1 MRLAIEDYALI
12 GDCHTAALVGNDG
25 SIDWLCLPRFDSAS
39 MFAGLLGTDDSGRW
53 LVAPKDANATS
64 TRAYVDDTFVL
75 VTTWT
80 TPTGVV
86 EVTDTMPY
94 GDHRADVIRRV
105 KGISGTVTMVED
117 LRIRFGYTT
126 AMPWIRQIT
135 EDAVDDW
142 SANASVSTED
152 PVNADRYGALIAIAG
167 PDAVI
172 VRGPKLT
179 ASDHTHQATF
189 EVREGETV
197 DLSLTWYPS
206 YREPPAAIDAGKRID
221 ETVAWWQEWA
231 SHSDAPATYDEE
243 VHRSLLLLRALTH
256 EDTGGI
262 VAAATTSLPEQFGGS
277 RNWDYR
283 YVWLRDASMTLQA
296 LILHGFADEA
306 AGWRGWLLRA
316 IAGDPKDVQIMYGLS
331 GERYLLENTI
341 DELPG
346 YRDSKPVRTG
356 NGAYTQYQ
364 GDVFGE
370 VMVALHDARELGVE
384 ESGDSWAL
392 QRALMQYVE
401 DNWDRPDN
409 GIWEIRGPA
418 QHFTHSRV
426 MIWAALDRAV
436 RGVQQF
442 HLDGPVERWMEL
454 REKVRD
460 EIETNGFDK
469 DLGTYTQ
476 SYGSKEVDASLLQLS
491 QVGYVDAHDPRM
503 LGTVKAIEKDLLQ
516 DGLLVRYRTESG
528 IDGLTGTEN
537 PFLTCSFWLAEQY
550 ASSGRLDDA
559 TALMDRLVGYRN
571 DVGMLSEEIE
581 VATGHHVG
589 NTPQALSH
597 LALVRAADAIE
608 AALDHSRGNRG
619 RRLAGQTHPHDDA
632 KPASAHDPRHDT
644 ARGATTT

>member
-1 MRLAIEDYALI
+1 MHSRIEDYALI
-12 GDCHTAALVGNDG
+12 GDCHTAALVGNNG
-25 SIDWLCLPRFDSAS
+25 SIDWLCLPRFDSPSAFS
-39 MFAGLLGTDDSGRW
+39 ALLGEESNGRW
-53 LVAPKDANATS
+53 LVAPDDGTATA
-64 TRAYVDDTFVL
+64 TRRYMDGTFVL
-75 VTTWT
+75 VTRWSTA
-80 TPTGVV
+80 TGEV
-86 EVTDTMPY
+86 EVTDLMPM
-94 GDHRADVIRRV
+94 GDRRADVIRHVR
-105 KGISGTVTMVED
+105 GISGTVPMQVD
-117 LRIRFGYTT
+117 LRIRFGYGTT
-126 AMPWIRQIT
+126 IPWIRQKP
-135 EDAVDDW
+135 DHGQ
-142 SANASVSTED
+142 N
-152 PVNADRYGALIAIAG
+152 ALIAIAG
-167 PDAVI
+167 PDAMI

-179 ASDHTHQATF
+179 ARDHTHQATF
-189 EVREGETV
+189 DVSEGDTV

-206 YREPPAAIDAGKRID
+206 HREPPAPIDAGRRID

-256 EDTGGI
+256 EDTSGI

-316 IAGDPKDVQIMYGLS
+316 IAGDPADVQIMYGLS

-356 NGAYTQYQ
+356 NGAYTHYQ

-384 ESGDSWAL
+384 EGADSWAL

-409 GIWEIRGPA
+409 GIWEIRGP
-418 QHFTHSRV
+418 R
-426 MIWAALDRAV
+426 AALHALAGDDLGRTRPRRPRGAAV
-436 RGVQQF
+436 PPRRPG
-442 HLDGPVERWMEL
+442 
-454 REKVRD
+454 REAGWSCARRSAT
-460 EIETNGFDK
+460 EIETHGFDA
-469 DLGTYTQ
+469 DRNTYTQ
-476 SYGSKEVDASLLQLS
+476 TYGSHEVDASLLQLS

-503 LGTVKAIEKDLLQ
+503 LGTVKAIEHDLLK

-550 ASSGRLDDA
+550 ARSGRIDDA

-619 RRLAGQTHPHDDA
+619 RRLAGQTHPHDDT
-632 KPASAHDPRHDT
+632 KPASEHDPRQDT
-644 ARGATTT
+644 GPDTTKK